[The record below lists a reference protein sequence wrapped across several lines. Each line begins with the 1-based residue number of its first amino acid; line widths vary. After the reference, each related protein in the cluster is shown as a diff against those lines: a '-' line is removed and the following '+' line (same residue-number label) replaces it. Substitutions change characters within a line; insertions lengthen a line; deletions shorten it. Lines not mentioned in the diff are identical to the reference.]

1 MRKRLLII
9 SLLILVTGVFFSLK
23 IGALELSIWDI
34 VMNSSSVSEQE
45 KEIFYNIRLPRLV
58 VTLIIGANMAL
69 SGYFIQSLTKN
80 PMASPSV
87 LGINAGAT
95 LFVIFAITYIPQ
107 FNQTLLALFGFT
119 GAAVAA
125 TVIFIVNN
133 YLKGEQSIVYIA
145 LIGIVIQTFFSS
157 GTQTLMLINED
168 DINQIIYWLSGS
180 LAGSNWTKVIL
191 LAPLSLIGIAISLP
205 LNKKLEIL
213 QLGDQLSVG
222 LGLKIKSIKLLVISI
237 VVLLCGISVSVVGPI
252 GFVGLITPHI
262 VRYSKVRGYVQ
273 ILIFSAI
280 FGSALLIWSDIISRL
295 LYFPKEIPVGVVT
308 AVIGAPY
315 FVYLVRKH
323 LKQRGHVYE

>member
-1 MRKRLLII
+1 MKYKLLII
-9 SLLILVTGVFFSLK
+9 SLMMLVAGALFSMK
-23 IGALELSIWDI
+23 IGALQLPIWDI
-34 VMNSSSVSEQE
+34 LINSPSVTEQE
-45 KEIFYNIRLPRLV
+45 KEIFYNIRIPRLLIA
-58 VTLIIGANMAL
+58 LIIGANMAL

-95 LFVIFAITYIPQ
+95 LFVVLAITYIPQ
-107 FNQTLLALFGFT
+107 FTQIHLALFGFL
-119 GAAVAA
+119 GAALAA
-125 TVIFIVNN
+125 SVIFIVNN

-180 LAGSNWTKVIL
+180 LTGSNWTKVFL
-191 LAPLSLIGIAISLP
+191 LIPLSLLGIVFSLP
-205 LNKKLEIL
+205 LNRKLEIL

-222 LGLKIKSIKLLVISI
+222 LGLKIKSIKLLVITI
-237 VVLLCGISVSVVGPI
+237 VILLCGISVSIVGPI
-252 GFVGLITPHI
+252 SFIGLITPHI
-262 VRYSKVRGYVQ
+262 VRYLNVHGYIW
-273 ILIFSAI
+273 ILVFNAI
-280 FGSALLIWSDIISRL
+280 FGGILLIWSDIISRL
-295 LYFPKEIPVGVVT
+295 IFFPKEIPVGVVT

-323 LKQRGHVYE
+323 LKQRGYADE